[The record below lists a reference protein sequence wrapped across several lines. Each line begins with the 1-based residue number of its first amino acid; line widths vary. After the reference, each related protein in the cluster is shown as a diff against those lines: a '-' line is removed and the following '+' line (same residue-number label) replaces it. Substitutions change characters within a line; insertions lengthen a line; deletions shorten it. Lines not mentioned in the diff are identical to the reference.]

1 MASPLVPGG
10 APSESFSLNP
20 SPTQVRRKPVPQNVD
35 LTSGPVHPSSPL
47 SIEGDKP
54 VLIPT
59 APVARPP
66 SPSSADGDSFISV
79 QKNPNR
85 YSRRAPPNPLQIDTT
100 ASRPRSTAF
109 LRSVLEDDDDDD
121 EDGPDYFDEEY
132 EHQFTNGIA
141 TPLHSRLDSE
151 PFIPV
156 LKSPPPTRRATS
168 MALHLPM
175 SRPPLHIDV
184 DPRSMSMSATDPRN
198 PKTPGNKISS
208 FFGWKA
214 ANNNNTATSPGAE
227 SSSTEISDSGRSTM
241 PSPMPPLANVPIK
254 PPSPYDTK
262 TNGYSLPVRTPSV
275 GSGSLK
281 ENIFVSK
288 MADLENELREISSEL
303 AGSIRREMELED
315 LVERLQLEGPD
326 SNRRT
331 SDYFS
336 DSGTSSVRYASDA
349 GRTEDIE
356 KIRRAA
362 EQERAQLKL
371 DLSQKLQEE
380 RSKRTAS
387 ESHVQILET
396 QVQQLRRDRVDLSD
410 MSSKTKELETALEN
424 TKRKLLEERQS
435 KDNFEDLLTAM
446 RVELEQLRNDRDEL
460 RDNNKLAEEIEA
472 LKIENAS
479 LAQLQ
484 GGRFASIAEEG
495 GSPRNSAF
503 GLSRSNS
510 LARKP
515 SGLARSGSLSRSNS
529 LSNNGGKSPET
540 RESLV
545 DKVNDIEVQRDFLHR
560 TLRSLLDRQAY
571 QAREYEKRTRM
582 LEMELARAQQS
593 GQPRRLGYQREVYN
607 LRDEVNHLRMRAEDA
622 MDGKWQCEKNLAG
635 LKMDLD
641 RAEQETSSLRVLLQ
655 EDTAVSDESNP
666 DQGDFAAVMATSSSL
681 KSAYQQLQAD
691 RAAAEANVANSEEL
705 SSSLA
710 RAESLANKV
719 HYQLQNNTSLH
730 ARLAEAI
737 DKGDNDQKI
746 SVNRI
751 NVLQNRMKEL
761 EDVLLVAQQ
770 NSEEEM
776 GKHEEE
782 VRLLRESQNAQLTR
796 MKNGGRNLV
805 GLSPKPPSTPFDAR
819 SPRLDHTSSGEGV
832 PLTDVVQAEV
842 LERRVKDLEKL
853 LRDADMEM
861 EEVVGRMN
869 RTQIDV
875 AQLQTD
881 REDSLRQTRQLQAEI
896 QAERDALK
904 SLINAL

>member
-1 MASPLVPGG
+1 MASLVLG

-20 SPTQVRRKPVPQNVD
+20 APTQFRRKPVPQNVD
-35 LTSGPVHPSSPL
+35 LISEPTHPSSPL

-54 VLIPT
+54 TLIPS
-59 APVARPP
+59 APVDRPP
-66 SPSSADGDSFISV
+66 SPSTADGDSFISV

-85 YSRRAPPNPLQIDTT
+85 YSRRAPPKPLQLDTA
-100 ASRPRSTAF
+100 ASRPGSAAF
-109 LRSVLEDDDDDD
+109 LRSVLDEDDD
-121 EDGPDYFDEEY
+121 DGPDYFDEEY
-132 EHQFTNGIA
+132 EHQFTYGTA

-175 SRPPLHIDV
+175 NRPPLHIDV
-184 DPRSMSMSATDPRN
+184 DSRSMSMSSTDPRL

-214 ANNNNTATSPGAE
+214 ANNNNNITTSPGAE

-241 PSPMPPLANVPIK
+241 PSPMPPLANVPMK

-262 TNGYSLPVRTPSV
+262 SNGYNLPARTPSV

-281 ENIFVSK
+281 ENVFVSK
-288 MADLENELREISSEL
+288 ISDLENELREISSEL
-303 AGSIRREMELED
+303 AGSIRREMDLED

-349 GRTEDIE
+349 GRSEDIE

-362 EQERAQLKL
+362 EQERAQLKVE
-371 DLSQKLQEE
+371 LSQKLQEE

-387 ESHVQILET
+387 ESHVQILES

-495 GSPRNSAF
+495 SSPRNSAF

-540 RESLV
+540 RESLN
-545 DKVNDIEVQRDFLHR
+545 DKVNDIEVQRDVLHR

-593 GQPRRLGYQREVYN
+593 GQPRRLGYQREVYS

-622 MDGKWQCEKNLAG
+622 MDGKWQSEKNLAG

-641 RAEQETSSLRVLLQ
+641 RAEQETSSLRALLQ
-655 EDTAVSDESNP
+655 EDTAASDEWKSNP
-666 DQGDFAAVMATSSSL
+666 EDFAEVMATSSSL
-681 KSAYQQLQAD
+681 ESAYQHLQAD

-705 SSSLA
+705 TSSLD
-710 RAESLANKV
+710 RTESLANKIQ
-719 HYQLQNNTSLH
+719 YQLRNNASLH

-737 DKGDNDQKI
+737 DKGENDQKI

-751 NVLQNRMKEL
+751 NVLQNRLKEL

-770 NSEEEM
+770 TSEEEM
-776 GKHEEE
+776 SKHEEE

-796 MKNGGRNLV
+796 MKNGGRGLV
-805 GLSPKPPSTPFDAR
+805 GLSPRPPSTPFDAR
-819 SPRLDHTSSGEGV
+819 SPRLDQTSSGDGV

-861 EEVVGRMN
+861 EQVVGRMN
-869 RTQIDV
+869 RTQIHV

-881 REDSLRQTRQLQAEI
+881 REDALRLTRQLQSEI
-896 QAERDALK
+896 QTERDALR
-904 SLINAL
+904 SLMNAL